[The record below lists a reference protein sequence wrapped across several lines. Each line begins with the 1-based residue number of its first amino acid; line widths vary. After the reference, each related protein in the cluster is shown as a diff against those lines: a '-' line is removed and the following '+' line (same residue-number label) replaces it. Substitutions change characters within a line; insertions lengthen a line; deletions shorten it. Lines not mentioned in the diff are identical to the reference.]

1 MVAKKSHWP
10 WILSLIV
17 VGWYFGSDISD
28 TTEPSPP
35 KKQRT
40 VSEPEQRTTIPE
52 IKREDVT
59 ETARQALGTK
69 VAQRTMYV
77 DADRLNVRNG
87 PDTSFK
93 RIWTLKRDEAVAVV
107 RKQGEWRFVRGG
119 RFEGWVH
126 GGYLTPKPT
135 PKKIVRQAPAPPK
148 LVLSD
153 AKIKRILIERSIA
166 LYSGACPCPYNRMRN
181 GRRCGGNSA
190 WSRPGGEEPLCYE
203 RDVTAAMVAAYRA
216 RQ

>member
-1 MVAKKSHWP
+1 MAKKSHWP
-10 WILSLIV
+10 WILSLV
-17 VGWYFGSDISD
+17 VIGWYLGSDVSD
-28 TTEPSPP
+28 TDKSPP
-35 KKQRT
+35 HEKQRT
-40 VSEPEQRTTIPE
+40 VSEPKKRTKVPE

-59 ETARQALGTK
+59 EAARRVLGTN
-69 VAQRTMYV
+69 VTQRTMYV
-77 DADRLNVRNG
+77 DADRLNVREG
-87 PDTSFK
+87 PGTSFK

-107 RKQGEWRFVRGG
+107 REQDEWQFVRGG
-119 RFEGWVH
+119 NFEGWVH

-135 PKKIVRQAPAPPK
+135 PKKIVRQVPTRPKPAI
-148 LVLSD
+148 SD

-190 WSRPGGEEPLCYE
+190 WSRPGGASPLCYE
-203 RDVTAAMVAAYRA
+203 RDVTASMVAAYRA